1 MPATS
6 NPTKIMKTSL
16 LKSCIFLATL
26 PALLVAQTATS
37 SSSVPA
43 PGESPAAPP
52 AEEAV
57 SFQADAPSTPREL
70 RSIRGVQ
77 ELTFGGSGG
86 VDRGFNDSFGG
97 ATVGYGVYFNNE
109 WQGAIRQSLNYN
121 NPDVGATRWSGS
133 TRVAMDYH
141 FTELGMAMPF
151 VGASFGRVY
160 GDAVHDT
167 WTAGLEAGLKYY
179 VRRQVFVFAMVEY
192 SWFFER
198 GRQLD
203 NNFDE
208 GQFGWSTGVG
218 FNF

>member
-1 MPATS
+1 MNTS
-6 NPTKIMKTSL
+6 F
-16 LKSCIFLATL
+16 LKSCMVLATL
-26 PALLVAQTATS
+26 PALLVAQSVAPS
-37 SSSVPA
+37 SDA
-43 PGESPAAPP
+43 PSPAAPA
-52 AEEAV
+52 AEV
-57 SFQADAPSTPREL
+57 SFRADDPSTPREL
-70 RSIRGVQ
+70 RSIRGVR

-97 ATVGYGVYFNNE
+97 ATASYGVYFNNE
-109 WQGAIRQSLNYN
+109 WLGVVRQSINYN

-133 TRVAMDYH
+133 TRVAANYH
-141 FTELGMAMPF
+141 FTELGMVMPF
-151 VGASFGRVY
+151 VGASFGRIY

-203 NNFDE
+203 NNFDK
-208 GQFGWSTGVG
+208 GQFGWTTGVG

>member
-1 MPATS
+1 
-6 NPTKIMKTSL
+6 MKTSL
-16 LKSCIFLATL
+16 LKSCIFLATW
-26 PALLVAQTATS
+26 PALLVAQSA
-37 SSSVPA
+37 PA
-43 PGESPAAPP
+43 ARDVAPTPAESPAAPAVAP
-52 AEEAV
+52 ASAYR
-57 SFQADAPSTPREL
+57 ADAPGTPREL

-97 ATVGYGVYFNNE
+97 ATLGYGVYFNNE
-109 WQGAIRQSLNYN
+109 WMGAIRQSLNYN

-133 TRVAMDYH
+133 TRVAANYH

-151 VGASFGRVY
+151 VGASFGRIY
-160 GDAVHDT
+160 GDAVRDT
-167 WTAGLEAGLKYY
+167 WTAGLEVGVKYY
-179 VRRQVFVFAMVEY
+179 VRRQVFVFAMVDY
-192 SWFFER
+192 SWFFDR

-208 GQFGWSTGVG
+208 GQFGWTTGIG

>member
-1 MPATS
+1 
-6 NPTKIMKTSL
+6 MKTSL
-16 LKSCIFLATL
+16 LKSCIFHATL
-26 PALLVAQTATS
+26 PALLLAQQPAEPAAATTQ
-37 SSSVPA
+37 PA
-43 PGESPAAPP
+43 SAASPAAPVVEP
-52 AEEAV
+52 A
-57 SFQADAPSTPREL
+57 SSPQADFPTTPRAL
-70 RSIRGVQ
+70 RSIQGVQ

-86 VDRGFNDSFGG
+86 SDRGFNDSFGG
-97 ATVGYGVYFNNE
+97 ATIGYGVYFNNE
-109 WQGAIRQSLNYN
+109 WQGVIRQSLNYN
-121 NPDVGATRWSGS
+121 NPDRGATRWSGS
-133 TRVAMDYH
+133 TRVAADYH

-151 VGASFGRVY
+151 IGASFGRIY

-167 WTAGLEAGLKYY
+167 WTAGLEVGLKYY

-192 SWFFER
+192 SWFFDR